1 VLIIQCSG
9 LTPFKGSSWDR
20 DMERGPLSGNGR
32 HSVLVMLILVL
43 ILVLIR
49 MMILVIMLV
58 LMLALILGEG
68 TTALGKLLQRRR

>member
-1 VLIIQCSG
+1 MLPVLGSS

-32 HSVLVMLILVL
+32 HGVLVMLILVL

-49 MMILVIMLV
+49 MVILVMMLV

-68 TTALGKLLQRRR
+68 TTTLGEQL